1 MVVQLTICI
10 LQNTVHQKLL
20 NISSKIAFFL
30 LLWGFKMQMNMSFAA
45 MESSGNSSKGAFTNP
60 VYYYVK
66 DESNS

>member
-1 MVVQLTICI
+1 MYTTKHNPPKIIKYI
-10 LQNTVHQKLL
+10 LENSV
-20 NISSKIAFFL
+20 FL

-66 DESNS
+66 DESNSE